1 VGKGFKEGL
10 SEIGKANP
18 DCVKEVR
25 GLGLMI
31 GIEYKYE
38 FIGALM
44 ADCLARQGVWAVFSG
59 NAPQV
64 MRFQIPVTAGMDEVE
79 DLLKRI
85 QAAVKAMR
93 KFLILLMPLGK
104 VPFIRMALDNVHVQ
118 IVAFNLLRDIE
129 DFFRGFF
136 PKKQEVKS

>member
-1 VGKGFKEGL
+1 
-10 SEIGKANP
+10 
-18 DCVKEVR
+18 
-25 GLGLMI
+25 MI

-64 MRFQIPVTAGMDEVE
+64 MRFQIPITASADEVE

-93 KFLILLMPLGK
+93 WYLIALLPLARL
-104 VPFIRMALDNVHVQ
+104 PFVRKLLDNVKFQ
-118 IVAFNLLRDIE
+118 IIAFNLIRDIE
-129 DFFRGFF
+129 EFVRGVFDL
-136 PKKQEVKS
+136 KTQGVKS